1 MIIITIVCHTVS
13 VTTGAPP
20 AADPCGSV
28 LSLVPSLVLRAPE
41 GWVLCHLTNPQG
53 NLEDTPC
60 EDLLVALR
68 GSLNAERLLESGNT
82 VDVLTF

>member
-13 VTTGAPP
+13 VTTGA
-20 AADPCGSV
+20 PCGSV